1 MSDPSLLP
9 ANASA
14 LERAIALASNPLARL
29 ADHAEAIRRFKT
41 EPGDPVVPYLV
52 WEYALE
58 ELLPYLPD
66 PRRAIR
72 EGVLWQRIRGTPR
85 ALAVALSWIGAR
97 DTLIEQ
103 EEAGGAHWAEYQFD
117 PGRVLLD
124 EEVARFVAVAR
135 LSAPARSRLS
145 RIYHGFDRRRVQ
157 LDTSRLDE
165 ALLSDTSG
173 IFWQDG
179 QTKLSFGRVRKF
191 APLSIVGTVR
201 LTREVARFIAARYP
215 DRCLLDE
222 MRFGCRSPGN
232 PRFDAAHL
240 WERRIVA
247 AIGRAAVLPER
258 RFAKAEIVL
267 SEAWPLGDTNAC
279 TPVAVWV
286 GDSVYRFGDPLSS
299 GIGRGH
305 WVAITERLE
314 RALQAM
320 LAIDS
325 AVVTRGASRARSAR
339 LLARRVA
346 LLSHMRLSEA
356 RGAYDRIGR
365 TAQVVHQAVR
375 PEQPATTRPERR
387 FAKAEIVL
395 SEAWPLGDTNA
406 RTPMT
411 AWTVTLACARLS
423 EMRLDDAAIVVRT
436 PIEEAIDTRHERP
449 VMIPVSLTAR
459 HSLVTTHAQSLT
471 APLPRPAPSAAAF
484 HSHACAYAGQR
495 WVGGWGRASWTTARE
510 FIESQH
516 TTEVL

>member
-1 MSDPSLLP
+1 M
-9 ANASA
+9 A
-14 LERAIALASNPLARL
+14 
-29 ADHAEAIRRFKT
+29 
-41 EPGDPVVPYLV
+41 
-52 WEYALE
+52 
-58 ELLPYLPD
+58 
-66 PRRAIR
+66 
-72 EGVLWQRIRGTPR
+72 
-85 ALAVALSWIGAR
+85 
-97 DTLIEQ
+97 
-103 EEAGGAHWAEYQFD
+103 
-117 PGRVLLD
+117 
-124 EEVARFVAVAR
+124 
-135 LSAPARSRLS
+135 
-145 RIYHGFDRRRVQ
+145 
-157 LDTSRLDE
+157 
-165 ALLSDTSG
+165 
-173 IFWQDG
+173 
-179 QTKLSFGRVRKF
+179 
-191 APLSIVGTVR
+191 
-201 LTREVARFIAARYP
+201 REVARFIAARYP

-286 GDSVYRFGDPLSS
+286 GGDSVYRFGDPLSS

-325 AVVTRGASRARSAR
+325 AVTARGASRARSTR

-387 FAKAEIVL
+387 FAKAEVVL

-411 AWTVTLACARLS
+411 AWTVTLASARLS

-449 VMIPVSLTAR
+449 IMIPVSLTAR

-495 WVGGWGRASWTTARE
+495 WAGGWGRASWTTARE

-516 TTEVL
+516 TTEVF